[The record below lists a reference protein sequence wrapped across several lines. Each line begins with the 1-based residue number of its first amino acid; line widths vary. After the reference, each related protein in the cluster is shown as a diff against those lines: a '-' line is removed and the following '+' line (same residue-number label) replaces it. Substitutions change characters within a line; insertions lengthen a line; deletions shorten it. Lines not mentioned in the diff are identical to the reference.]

1 MSDHMKQRQQ
11 TEPRSQIDARKPD
24 ELRQWARTLN
34 VSEER
39 LKQTVEHVGPSVGTV
54 RNALGR

>member
-1 MSDHMKQRQQ
+1 MKQRQQ